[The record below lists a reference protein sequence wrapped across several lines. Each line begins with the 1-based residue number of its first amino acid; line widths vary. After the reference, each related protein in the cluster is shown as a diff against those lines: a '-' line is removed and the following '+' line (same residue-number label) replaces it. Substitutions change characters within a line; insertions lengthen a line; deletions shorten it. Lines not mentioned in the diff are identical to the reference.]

1 MGKFFGRQV
10 TQVTLL
16 LRLVCGGYLLY
27 LAWGLRE
34 AVFGPERQLGFI
46 LAAAVFAVVGLLLC
60 GFSLRGLIRREYEN
74 SDPDGEE
81 EGSQDE
87 ETDSEK

>member
-60 GFSLRGLIRREYEN
+60 GFSLRGLIRREYETP
-74 SDPDGEE
+74 DPEGEE
-81 EGSQDE
+81 ESSQDE
-87 ETDSEK
+87 ET

>member
-27 LAWGLRE
+27 LAWELRG
-34 AVFGPERQLGFI
+34 AVFGPERQLGI
-46 LAAAVFAVVGLLLC
+46 VLAAAVFAVAGLLLC
-60 GFSLRGLIRREYEN
+60 VFSLRGLIRREYET
-74 SDPDGEE
+74 SDPEGEE
-81 EGSQDE
+81 DQGSDGGKE
-87 ETDSEK
+87 D

>member
-34 AVFGPERQLGFI
+34 AVFGPERQLAFI
-46 LAAAVFAVVGLLLC
+46 LAAALFAVVGLLLC
-60 GFSLRGLIRREYEN
+60 VFSLRGLIRKEYVMP
-74 SDPDGEE
+74 SDEE
-81 EGSQDE
+81 EQNSKED
-87 ETDSEK
+87 